1 MTDFQRDA
9 FEHRANTGQ
18 RAEILSMPVPLNH
31 LRCHGSDAE
40 PEPLADALFDFRAKV
55 RCRADCAGYFP
66 HRHLRGGI
74 AKACDVALVLGKP
87 IGYFQSKSNGLRMDA
102 VGAADLRR
110 VAKFMCAKVE
120 NLSEHHQIA
129 LD

>member
-9 FEHRANTGQ
+9 FEHCANTGQ

-66 HRHLRGGI
+66 HGHLRGSI
-74 AKACDVALVLGKP
+74 TKACDVALVLGKP
-87 IGYFQSKSNGLRMDA
+87 
-102 VGAADLRR
+102 VGDFKAEGDGFGVDSMRAADLRSLAELMR
-110 VAKFMCAKVE
+110 AEIEDFA
-120 NLSEHHQIA
+120 EHHQIA